1 MDMVTKEQ
9 RERIEHQFDA
19 FCVHVLSNA
28 SRRLRTKRRRL
39 MAKETLMEPLEIDRQ
54 YSALNI
60 TDSDMVHG
68 HQLDPW
74 TYALLS
80 DLIAEAL
87 DSLDEEQRAI
97 ILRYYFLNQSDYQ
110 IADQIDLARRTVTR
124 RRVKALAALRAY
136 LDRGEDDDE

>member
-1 MDMVTKEQ
+1 MVTMEQ
-9 RERIEHQFDA
+9 REQIEHQFDA
-19 FCVHVLSNA
+19 FCIHVLSNA
-28 SRRLRTKRRRL
+28 SRRLRTKRQRL
-39 MAKETLMEPLEIDRQ
+39 MARETLMEPLEIDKR
-54 YSALNI
+54 YSALNAI
-60 TDSDMVHG
+60 DSDMVPG

-124 RRVKALAALRAY
+124 RRVKALAVLRAY